1 MPAFISSSANTPC
14 QNPPYC
20 PLLFSPRILNNTDRI
35 RKTSV
40 ATAALNPGIPL
51 LSPSGAGVGV
61 SACEAAGEGVKVA
74 VATVGERVDAGAD
87 TDAGI
92 CVGVGVCVGFGVDVE
107 VANFSF
113 HAFIPPSIL

>member
-1 MPAFISSSANTPC
+1 MPVSSSANTPC
-14 QNPPYC
+14 QNPAYC
-20 PLLFSPRILNNTDRI
+20 LLLFSSRILNNTNRI

-40 ATAALNPGIPL
+40 ATAASNPGIPL
-51 LSPSGAGVGV
+51 LTPSGAGVGV

-74 VATVGERVDAGAD
+74 VATAGERVGAGV
-87 TDAGI
+87 
-92 CVGVGVCVGFGVDVE
+92 CVGVGFGVDVE

>member
-1 MPAFISSSANTPC
+1 M
-14 QNPPYC
+14 
-20 PLLFSPRILNNTDRI
+20 
-35 RKTSV
+35 
-40 ATAALNPGIPL
+40 
-51 LSPSGAGVGV
+51 GV